1 MILHSEDRH
10 REAWSL
16 AFLWAWSY
24 LDMGCQVLQQHLG
37 LMLRPSRKDQ
47 EHPRNKEQEPW

>member
-1 MILHSEDRH
+1 MVLG
-10 REAWSL
+10 L
-16 AFLWAWSY
+16 PLGMVMY